1 MIRISYYEVW
11 SDAESAAVFL
21 QSVCYYHETRASE
34 VQPITR
40 AEGSEGH
47 SQVGEAIFDKE
58 DNLAVDF
65 VAAAAIGNI
74 IGNIL
79 GNIPAGAAN
88 HTC

>member
-34 VQPITR
+34 VS
-40 AEGSEGH
+40 GSE
-47 SQVGEAIFDKE
+47 SRAQ
-58 DNLAVDF
+58 
-65 VAAAAIGNI
+65 